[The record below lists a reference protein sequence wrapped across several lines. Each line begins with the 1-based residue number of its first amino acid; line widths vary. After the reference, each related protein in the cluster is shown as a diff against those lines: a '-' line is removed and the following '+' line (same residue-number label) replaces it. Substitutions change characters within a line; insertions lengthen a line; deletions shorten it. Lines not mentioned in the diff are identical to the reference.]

1 MWTLFDYVT
10 DGELLGTHRAFAR
23 NFEKPIIKA
32 ADREADD
39 MDRALGFR
47 LGETL
52 RSIIAP
58 YLLRREKKTVFNT
71 DTETASLALPDQ
83 KEDLSLSIPMTPS
96 QISRSSLPK
105 KKELVIWTVLQPAQL
120 DIYKAF
126 ILTPEVLKV
135 LNLSRSPLAAIIVLR
150 KICNHPFLL
159 NTSTKMLRG
168 LMSSDSSSTLLNL
181 AKYDFFF
188 FFFYLFGFS
197 SQKLKETLPSK
208 STTSKRPKRTRSISA
223 KTNSPHRHRHR
234 PRARP
239 SNPSCKICDP
249 PR

>member
-1 MWTLFDYVT
+1 LWTLFDYVT

-47 LGETL
+47 LGEAL

-181 AKYDFFF
+181 AKYDSFFF
-188 FFFYLFGFS
+188 FFTCLVS
-197 SQKLKETLPSK
+197 H
-208 STTSKRPKRTRSISA
+208 PK
-223 KTNSPHRHRHR
+223 N
-234 PRARP
+234 
-239 SNPSCKICDP
+239 
-249 PR
+249 